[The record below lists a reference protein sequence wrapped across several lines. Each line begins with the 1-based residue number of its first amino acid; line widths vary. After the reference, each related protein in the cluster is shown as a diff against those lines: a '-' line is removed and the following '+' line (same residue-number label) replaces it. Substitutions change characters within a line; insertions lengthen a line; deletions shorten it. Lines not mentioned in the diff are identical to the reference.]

1 MNLLVSEDNKMDKYQ
16 KFKNFLLIFTLIVFV
31 LIVQVPAIT
40 EAEKGNQSIERNV
53 NSNLTDVYENIF
65 IPDKKIMIN
74 VTDIELEI
82 SPGEKVKTWAFNNT
96 VPGPP
101 LRFTE
106 DEKVTIEFVN
116 NSTFPHT
123 LHFHGIHDDKND
135 GVFPVISPGQ
145 SYLYNITAEP
155 AGALMYHCHTMP
167 VSDHIRMGMYGI
179 MVVDPKE
186 PLPPAK
192 EYYMIFSEF
201 STDENDLTKFIADA
215 YPINGYSFQY
225 MNNPLELNQT
235 DLLRLYV
242 INMGSTIPT
251 PLHLHSTIFK
261 VYPSGL
267 LSNQPFDAQTIPIAT
282 GDGAIIEAKWKYPGT
297 YLFHSHG
304 IQEEKGNMGK
314 IIIHENNNEN
324 TIDME
329 DSISMFNWQY
339 ELQKKLQIEK

>member
-1 MNLLVSEDNKMDKYQ
+1 MNHDQLFKNSLIGSFILVSFILIIQFPITLYAEDNQ
-16 KFKNFLLIFTLIVFV
+16 TINNIV
-31 LIVQVPAIT
+31 
-40 EAEKGNQSIERNV
+40 N
-53 NSNLTDVYENIF
+53 NSLTDDKEENIF
-65 IPDKKIMIN
+65 IADKKLVMN

-82 SPGEKVKTWAFNNT
+82 SPGQKVKTWAFNNT

-123 LHFHGIHDDKND
+123 LHFHGIHDEKND
-135 GVFPVISPGQ
+135 GVLPVISPGQ

-192 EYYMIFSEF
+192 EYYMVFSEF
-201 STDENDLTKFIADA
+201 SHDETDLTKFIADS

-225 MNNPLELNQT
+225 MNNPLEINQT

-242 INMGSTIPT
+242 INMGSTIPA
-251 PLHLHSTIFK
+251 PLHLHSTIFE

-267 LSNQPFDAQTIPIAT
+267 LSNQPYNAQTVPIAT
-282 GDGAIIEAKWKYPGT
+282 GDAVILEAKWKYPGT

-304 IQEEKGNMGK
+304 VQEEKGNMGK
-314 IIIHENNNEN
+314 IIIHENDNNN
-324 TIDME
+324 FPALKN
-329 DSISMFNWQY
+329 SISMFDWQY
-339 ELQKKLQIEK
+339 DLQKKLQTKND

>member
-1 MNLLVSEDNKMDKYQ
+1 MNKIQ
-16 KFKNFLLIFTLIVFV
+16 KFKNSLFVSFILVAFFMLIIQFPIV
-31 LIVQVPAIT
+31 LKAQDD
-40 EAEKGNQSIERNV
+40 NQTIN
-53 NSNLTDVYENIF
+53 NLANDNLTDDKEENIF
-65 IPDKKIMIN
+65 IADKKLVMN

-82 SPGEKVKTWAFNNT
+82 APGQKVKTWAFNNT

-106 DEKVTIEFVN
+106 AEKVTIEFVN

-123 LHFHGIHDDKND
+123 LHFHGIHDEKND
-135 GVFPVISPGQ
+135 GVLPVISPGQ

-155 AGALMYHCHTMP
+155 AGTLMYHCHTMP

-192 EYYMIFSEF
+192 EYYMVISEF
-201 STDENDLTKFIADA
+201 SHDENDLTKFIADS

-225 MNNPLELNQT
+225 MNNPLEINQT

-251 PLHLHSTIFK
+251 PLHLHSTIFQ

-267 LSNQPFDAQTIPIAT
+267 LSNQPYNAQTIPIAT
-282 GDGAIIEAKWKYPGT
+282 GDAVIIEAKWKYPGT

-304 IQEEKGNMGK
+304 VQEEKGNMGK
-314 IIIHENNNEN
+314 IIIHEDNDITEGI
-324 TIDME
+324 T
-329 DSISMFNWQY
+329 DSISMFDWQY
-339 ELQKKLQIEK
+339 DLQRKLQTEK